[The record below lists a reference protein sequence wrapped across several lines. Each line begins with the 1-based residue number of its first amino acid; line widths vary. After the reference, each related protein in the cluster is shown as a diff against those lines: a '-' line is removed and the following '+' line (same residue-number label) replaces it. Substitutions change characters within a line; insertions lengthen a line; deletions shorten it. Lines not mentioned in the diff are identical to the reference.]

1 MCSICTGASK
11 HCLMLSDISLA
22 RCPQWCSSRII
33 FQTSGLHDRWMC
45 WANAARHGAGA
56 GSRGVRGFL
65 LETAA
70 SRPHRGSTPAGAQH
84 LDREV
89 WESGWHTRLGL
100 ADVGVLLKACFFF
113 FFSCVVW
120 MYQLLRLNDTLIN
133 NSCWQY
139 WLLGANLRMPGWK
152 PLVRLPWVKKL
163 SSCSGAGV
171 MQ

>member
-45 WANAARHGAGA
+45 WANAAGHGAGA
-56 GSRGVRGFL
+56 GSRGVRGSL
-65 LETAA
+65 LETAV

-113 FFSCVVW
+113 FPVW
-120 MYQLLRLNDTLIN
+120 CGCISFWGWMTHWLIIHAGSIDCWELIWERLGE
-133 NSCWQY
+133 S
-139 WLLGANLRMPGWK
+139 R
-152 PLVRLPWVKKL
+152 
-163 SSCSGAGV
+163 
-171 MQ
+171 